1 MLNYILVSAG
11 AAIGG
16 ALRFGISS
24 YIQKNI
30 SVIFPYGT
38 LVVNVIGSF
47 ILGIIM
53 FYLNEKELI
62 GSEFRLFLT
71 VGFCGGFTTFSTFS
85 YETLALFRDS
95 EIALAL
101 YNVMLNV
108 ILCLVGIYLAY
119 LVSKLIGWFMQTNS
133 EAKLLRIFVGE
144 SDRINGKPVYE
155 TLVFK
160 AREAGLAGATV
171 IKGIMGFGANSK
183 IHTSKLLTL
192 SEDLPLIIEIVDTLE
207 KIESF
212 IPTINN
218 IFENANIGG
227 LVTIEK
233 AQIIKYISTKK

>member
-108 ILCLVGIYLAY
+108 ILCLAGIYIAY
-119 LVSKLIGWFMQTNS
+119 LISKLIG
-133 EAKLLRIFVGE
+133 
-144 SDRINGKPVYE
+144 
-155 TLVFK
+155 
-160 AREAGLAGATV
+160 
-171 IKGIMGFGANSK
+171 
-183 IHTSKLLTL
+183 
-192 SEDLPLIIEIVDTLE
+192 
-207 KIESF
+207 
-212 IPTINN
+212 
-218 IFENANIGG
+218 
-227 LVTIEK
+227 
-233 AQIIKYISTKK
+233 